1 MFVAKVIRPWL
12 TAIVLTI
19 ALQGCAPIKQDSAQR
34 ALDEGRLDDAAHD
47 VQAALAHDPDNLT
60 LKNLAAQ
67 IFTQRGVK
75 SYQSGAMIAASE
87 DFHRAIDYFP
97 TYAPAYDYLGMLSF
111 QQHNWQDAIK
121 YGSMARDMRV
131 NRIRVMC
138 ETRARTCASLRLVE
152 LKAIPEQVGDRAA
165 SPRRILVKGG
175 EAAGG

>member
-1 MFVAKVIRPWL
+1 MFAAKVICPWL
-12 TAIVLTI
+12 TAIALTI
-19 ALQGCAPIKQDSAQR
+19 ALQGCAPINQDSAQR
-34 ALDEGRLDDAAHD
+34 ALAEGRLDDAAYD
-47 VQAALAHDPDNLT
+47 IQAALSHDPDNLT

-121 YGSMARDMRV
+121 YGSMGAGYAGQPDPSYVRDAREKLR
-131 NRIRVMC
+131 RL
-138 ETRARTCASLRLVE
+138 ETGE
-152 LKAIPEQVGDRAA
+152 IP
-165 SPRRILVKGG
+165 GG
-175 EAAGG
+175 TSANGRSGS

>member
-111 QQHNWQDAIK
+111 QQRNWQDAIK
-121 YGSMARDMRV
+121 YGSMGAGYAGQPDPSYVRDARENLRKLQSAV
-131 NRIRVMC
+131 PPGGV
-138 ETRARTCASLRLVE
+138 RASGRSST
-152 LKAIPEQVGDRAA
+152 
-165 SPRRILVKGG
+165 
-175 EAAGG
+175 

>member
-121 YGSMARDMRV
+121 YGSMGAGYTGQPDPSYVRDARENPRKL
-131 NRIRVMC
+131 
-138 ETRARTCASLRLVE
+138 ETGGTQSSSRASGRS
-152 LKAIPEQVGDRAA
+152 G
-165 SPRRILVKGG
+165 S
-175 EAAGG
+175 

>member
-1 MFVAKVIRPWL
+1 MFAAKVIRPWL
-12 TAIVLTI
+12 TAIALTI
-19 ALQGCAPIKQDSAQR
+19 ALLGCAPIDQDSAQR
-34 ALDEGRLDDAAHD
+34 ALAEGRLDDAAYD
-47 VQAALAHDPDNLT
+47 IQAALAHDPDNLT

-121 YGSMARDMRV
+121 YGSMGAGYTAQPDPSYVREARENLRKL
-131 NRIRVMC
+131 
-138 ETRARTCASLRLVE
+138 ETGGTQGGGSTASGR
-152 LKAIPEQVGDRAA
+152 
-165 SPRRILVKGG
+165 
-175 EAAGG
+175 